1 MTTLVGA
8 EKARFVRSMFD
19 AIARRYD
26 LMNRLM
32 TGGRD
37 EAWRRLAADA
47 VFPEAVDVALDVGAG
62 TGDLSFA
69 LARLA
74 PRARVLALDFSA
86 EMLRLQDAKR
96 RRLGLAGRV
105 QPVLGDAMT
114 LPLEPASV
122 DAVVTAFT
130 LRNVADVGAVFGECC
145 RVLRPGGRLAVLELT
160 PVRTPVFGPLF
171 RFYFHRVVPVIG
183 GIVSGRGKRSTESGR

>member
-1 MTTLVGA
+1 
-8 EKARFVRSMFD
+8 MFD

-69 LARLA
+69 LARVA
-74 PRARVLALDFSA
+74 PRARVLSLDFSA
-86 EMLRLQDAKR
+86 EMLRLQEWFSR
-96 RRLGLAGRV
+96 RW
-105 QPVLGDAMT
+105 
-114 LPLEPASV
+114 
-122 DAVVTAFT
+122 
-130 LRNVADVGAVFGECC
+130 ADW
-145 RVLRPGGRLAVLELT
+145 L
-160 PVRTPVFGPLF
+160 
-171 RFYFHRVVPVIG
+171 
-183 GIVSGRGKRSTESGR
+183 